1 MRIVTR
7 LIRDN
12 DAASAVEFAFVAPVL
27 LLMTFGII
35 GYGYVLGVYHGVQQI
50 AAEAARASVSGL
62 NDSER
67 ARIARDFVTANIT
80 SYAFIDPARIKVTTR
95 SGNAPQQTFEV
106 TVAYDMSGSLFDSLS
121 ILAPLPQPMIERRAV
136 IQRGGY

>member
-80 SYAFIDPARIKVTTR
+80 SYAFIDPTRIKVTTR

-121 ILAPLPQPMIERRAV
+121 ALTPLPQPMIERRAV